1 MGKGGREEEDAC
13 ADAPGVGASGMRV
26 AFAQVPCRTPS
37 GFWKRASTGAERLR
51 FGLLEAADN
60 LASRYHGH
68 VNKILEVR
76 QTYEDKQKSQTKH
89 VLVSVNQVPGQ
100 CFPCCSS
107 TAQFTTTMHRVPRWQ
122 ENQQQQVWIRTLRC
136 TRLHRSSGG
145 TTGLPRQ
152 RPQRMTAPSSG
163 LPIQ

>member
-76 QTYEDKQKSQTKH
+76 QTYEDKQKSQTNH

-107 TAQFTTTMHRVPRWQ
+107 TAQFTTTMHST
-122 ENQQQQVWIRTLRC
+122 ECHAGKRTSRF
-136 TRLHRSSGG
+136 
-145 TTGLPRQ
+145 GLEHSAVLVFTVHLEE
-152 RPQRMTAPSSG
+152 PQDCHAKDHKG
-163 LPIQ
+163 